1 MSETIY
7 IYTSDKYG
15 NPGPFL
21 CTLPQLR
28 ADLEELAE
36 LEDWEPSRLR
46 ERTWAID
53 QPPVI
58 MDQDNDIIA
67 EVATLESLERYGV
80 PEDGGGLFW
89 EVVTLELAGTMT
101 RFLTKQ
107 ATYGELRRVMELYRR
122 VIEE

>member
-67 EVATLESLERYGV
+67 EVATLESLETYQGT
-80 PEDGGGLFW
+80 PGALWW
-89 EVVTLELAGTMT
+89 EVVTRELAQVLE
-101 RFLTKQ
+101 RFLAKQ

-122 VIEE
+122 LVEG

>member
-1 MSETIY
+1 MGKTIY

-28 ADLEELAE
+28 ADLESRKELA
-36 LEDWEPSRLR
+36 DWEPSRLR
-46 ERTWAID
+46 ERTWAVD

-67 EVATLESLERYGV
+67 EVATLETLAEKGV
-80 PEDGGGLFW
+80 PIEGAAW
-89 EVVTLELAGTMT
+89 EVVAREGWRLVRDLLAK
-101 RFLTKQ
+101 R
-107 ATYGELRRVMELYRR
+107 ATYGKLRRALGLYHQM
-122 VIEE
+122 VEGED